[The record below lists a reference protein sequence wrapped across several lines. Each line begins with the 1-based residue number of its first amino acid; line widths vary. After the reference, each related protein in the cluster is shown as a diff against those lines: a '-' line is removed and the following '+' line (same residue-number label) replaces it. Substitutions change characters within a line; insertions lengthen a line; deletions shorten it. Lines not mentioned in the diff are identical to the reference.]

1 VGECIEIMAKSSNQY
16 FSSSCLDILS
26 MAEGNV
32 SVLYTALAGRVEI
45 PAAKSLFMSFAK
57 DNHKHSV
64 LLKNACKQLSKTQ
77 TLPQGNEKLEDVFRV
92 TYTIYKEIITKEE
105 AEQQLV
111 PEELLALA
119 QKLLVFEK
127 MLCEKYVLA
136 QTKTL
141 KFLGRENFVQQ
152 HFSLDNYGSL
162 FARLIDD
169 SEQHQKHLHTVKSLI
184 EGQTPENANDVTVTT
199 GLLDTA
205 EAIVEPCLAKN
216 R

>member
-1 VGECIEIMAKSSNQY
+1 
-16 FSSSCLDILS
+16 

-32 SVLYTALAGRVEI
+32 SILYTALAGRVAL
-45 PAAKSLFMSFAK
+45 PAAKSLFLSFAK
-57 DNHKHSV
+57 DNHKHAV
-64 LLKNACKQLSKTQ
+64 LLRNACKQLSKTQ
-77 TLPQGNEKLEDVFRV
+77 TLPHGNEKLEDVFKV
-92 TYTIYKEIITKEE
+92 TYTIYKEIIVKEE
-105 AEQQLV
+105 AEQQLF
-111 PEELLALA
+111 PEELLALS

-127 MLCEKYVLA
+127 MLCEKYTIA

-184 EGQTPENANDVTVTT
+184 EGQAPENDNDIIVTT
-199 GLLDTA
+199 GLIA
-205 EAIVEPCLAKN
+205 SSEAIAEPCLVKTQ
-216 R
+216 